1 MARRVDVRH
10 WCWLLVFAQLAGCAS
25 ANQAEEDPEELQC
38 REGYTVGGDGEC
50 SIPSLAP
57 AEDVE
62 TPDMPFEEPTIIEDQ
77 ASWFMN
83 QEGDGEYEVYV
94 GESLDIRVRV
104 TNGYGEPAPDRQV
117 NFELLPVDSS
127 DVFGSA
133 LAVRRATTNEFGVAE
148 ATVVAGDRPAYF
160 KVEMTSPDTEGIP
173 YFISVIQRPEGDPL
187 QPPGEGGM
195 IPGGGISGACLGT
208 KGVYSVT
215 NLYEPA
221 AAVDQGV
228 FEVLDDIYEA
238 VSNPGR
244 FAGRYIEDRID
255 GFWGSVIRAAIEP
268 VINFVVDY
276 VLNNYAPDWVRW
288 TLLVVEDVTAILT
301 NLEIQG
307 TLELGDPEPMECR
320 LRGAHTW
327 DTLVFIWRAG
337 CPAGNDMCGRYPVEM
352 NRIGVDLSRSEFD
365 ARLTRTIG
373 PVADMEIDAH
383 PMNLNLAVAIIWF
396 VENYVLPQRLNVNS
410 FGELLGLIIPCD
422 AVGDVARDYL
432 SGVPFVGFAVG
443 PFVERACERGL
454 EAAGNYLTRQLT
466 DSLNVSVFE
475 ISGTAKLRDT
485 TGNQFADKISE
496 GRWEDGL
503 PGDFTGER
511 RQ

>member
-1 MARRVDVRH
+1 MAGRFDVRR
-10 WCWLLVFAQLAGCAS
+10 WCWLLVAAQLTACAS
-25 ANQAEEDPEELQC
+25 GEQREEEPEELQC
-38 REGYTVGGDGEC
+38 REGYTVNGDGEC
-50 SIPSLAP
+50 SIPTLAP

-62 TPDMPFEEPTIIEDQ
+62 TPDAPFEEPTIVEEQ
-77 ASWFMN
+77 AAYFMN
-83 QEGDGEYEVYV
+83 QEGDGEYDVYV
-94 GESLDIRVRV
+94 NDTLNIRVRV
-104 TNGYGEPAPDRQV
+104 TNNHGEPAPDRRV
-117 NFELLPVDSS
+117 SFELQQVDSS
-127 DVFGSA
+127 DVYGSA
-133 LAVRRATTNEFGVAE
+133 LAVRQATTNEFGVAE

-160 KVEMTSPDTEGIP
+160 KVVMTSDDTEGIP
-173 YFISVIQRPEGDPL
+173 YFISVIQRPDGDPL
-187 QPPGEGGM
+187 QPPGEGG
-195 IPGGGISGACLGT
+195 IPGGGIGGGTCLGT
-208 KGVYSVT
+208 KGTYSVT

-268 VINFVVDY
+268 VINYVVEY

-307 TLELGDPEPMECR
+307 TLELGDPEPMECQ

-327 DTLVFIWRAG
+327 NTLVFIWRAG
-337 CPAGNDMCGRYPVEM
+337 CPAGNDQCGRYPVEM
-352 NRIGVDLSRSEFD
+352 SRIGVDLSRSEFD
-365 ARLTRTIG
+365 GRLTRTIG
-373 PVADMEIDAH
+373 PVADLEIDPH
-383 PMNLNLAVAIIWF
+383 SMNLNIAVAVIWF
-396 VENYVLPQRLNVNS
+396 VENYILPQRLNVNS
-410 FGELLGLIIPCD
+410 FGELLGLVIPCD
-422 AVGDVARDYL
+422 AVGDLAADYL
-432 SGVPFVGFAVG
+432 SGVPFVGFAVR
-443 PFVERACERGL
+443 PFVERACQRGL

-475 ISGTAKLRDT
+475 ISGTAKLRDS
-485 TGNQFADKISE
+485 TGNQFADKITE

-511 RQ
+511 TQ